1 MQNCGIVSRHCM
13 CKREI
18 FMKREN
24 EFIISLI
31 LCRHNETELQKVRS
45 MIDGDLDWGY
55 ISHQIIMHRIAG
67 IVFENLV
74 KFELFYKVPKSI
86 GIFLCD
92 TSTSI
97 QFKQTHY
104 MNEINSITSELDN
117 AKIKY
122 VLIKGI
128 HLITKL
134 YKDFKRI
141 PRDYA
146 DVDIVV
152 SKKELNNV
160 GLLLKQLGY
169 EHARLNYYTDEL
181 DAIKREEILEGKMFY
196 HQIPPFEKKFDD
208 YYLGRNTYK
217 IDVNYTIFEG
227 GQHEDPISMQYML
240 DRRIKCSDNLINY
253 YALCTED
260 DLIQNCYHFYK
271 DIMYPPKN
279 KKKDVYK
286 LVNLYDIYLFISKY
300 RNYLNYSELLS
311 FVEESQK
318 IKQALYIVLELT
330 ERVFGSLNIDDFKNR
345 LKCVIPDYVKDLFN
359 RDIEDVIFGT
369 KNF

>member
-1 MQNCGIVSRHCM
+1 
-13 CKREI
+13 
-18 FMKREN
+18 MKREN

-74 KFELFYKVPKSI
+74 KFELFYMVPKSI

-92 TSTSI
+92 TCTSI
-97 QFKQTHY
+97 QFKQAHY
-104 MNEINSITSELDN
+104 MKEINRITSGLES

-128 HLITKL
+128 HLISNL
-134 YKDFKRI
+134 YKDFKRV

-146 DVDIVV
+146 DLDIVV
-152 SKKELNNV
+152 SKKALDDV

-169 EHARLNYYTDEL
+169 KHTRLNYNTDEL
-181 DAIKREEILEGKMFY
+181 EEIKREEILEGKMFY

-208 YYLGRNTYK
+208 YYLGRNIYK

-227 GQHEDPISMQYML
+227 GQHEDPIPMMGML
-240 DRRIKCSDNLINY
+240 DRRVKCSDYSINY
-253 YALCTED
+253 YSLCTED

-279 KKKDVYK
+279 KRKDVYK

-300 RNYLNYSELLS
+300 RNSLNYSEL
-311 FVEESQK
+311 VNCAEESSK
-318 IKQALYIVLELT
+318 IRQALYVVLELT
-330 ERVFGSLNIDDFKNR
+330 ERVFGSLSIDDFKNK
-345 LKCVIPDYVKDLFN
+345 LKCDMPEYIKDIFN
-359 RDIEDVIFGT
+359 RDIEDIIFST
-369 KNF
+369 KIFRNCEG